1 MWNQRSWVVGAALAI
16 GVSVPGA
23 LALAAEPGARVPA
36 AAEPSAAERHVAEA
50 KTAAGTQWDGL
61 FNVLCAAPAPPAPA
75 PNPPAAPPA
84 KPPGPPDRATWYA
97 PPQKVFDNLYFVG
110 MTEYS
115 AWAVTTSEGII
126 LIDTLYD
133 YSVEAE
139 VVDGLRQLGL
149 DPKKIVYAIIS
160 HGHADHSGGAR
171 LLQERFG
178 TKVIAGAEDWDLME
192 RSPGTHPKRDI
203 VASDRM
209 EVSLGDTT
217 LKLHLTPG
225 HTLGTLSAVIPLKDR
240 GRPHVAVT
248 WGGTAF
254 NWLKNRDGY
263 ITPDRSDAF
272 WFRNYYSS
280 AQSFAR
286 TAANAHA
293 DVLLSNHT
301 IFDGSK
307 TKLPLVRSR
316 GADQPNP
323 YVVGEASVM
332 AYLKVAETCARAG
345 LARLPSGASAGPGSG
360 SKSSGEV
367 RAARTPRS
375 N

>member
-1 MWNQRSWVVGAALAI
+1 MSIQRSFAAWVGLGASALVA
-16 GVSVPGA
+16 VAGA
-23 LALAAEPGARVPA
+23 QALAAEPAVAAPA
-36 AAEPSAAERHVAEA
+36 PAEPSAAERNVAEA
-50 KTAAGTQWDGL
+50 KAAAGKEWEGL
-61 FNVLCAAPAPPAPA
+61 FNVLCPAPAAPAAVPAA
-75 PNPPAAPPA
+75 NPPAAAPA
-84 KPPGPPDRATWYA
+84 KPPGPPDRAAWYA
-97 PPQKVFDNLYFVG
+97 PPQQVFDNLYFVG

-115 AWAVTTSEGII
+115 AWAVTTSDGII

-149 DPKKIVYAIIS
+149 DPKTIAYAIIS

-171 LLQERFG
+171 HLQEAFG

-209 EVSLGDTT
+209 EVTLGDTT
-217 LKLHLTPG
+217 VKLYLTPG
-225 HTLGTLSAVIPLKDR
+225 HTLGTLSTVIPLKDR

-254 NWLKNRDGY
+254 NWLKNRDAY
-263 ITPDRSDAF
+263 ITPARPDAF
-272 WFRNYYSS
+272 WFRNYYAS
-280 AQSFAR
+280 AQSFASI
-286 TAANAHA
+286 AAQAHA

-323 YVVGEASVM
+323 YVVGEASVKS
-332 AYLKVAETCARAG
+332 YLKVAEKCARAG
-345 LARLPSGASAGPGSG
+345 LARSPSEGSAGRAPGS
-360 SKSSGEV
+360 K
-367 RAARTPRS
+367 
-375 N
+375 

>member
-1 MWNQRSWVVGAALAI
+1 
-16 GVSVPGA
+16 
-23 LALAAEPGARVPA
+23 
-36 AAEPSAAERHVAEA
+36 
-50 KTAAGTQWDGL
+50 
-61 FNVLCAAPAPPAPA
+61 
-75 PNPPAAPPA
+75 
-84 KPPGPPDRATWYA
+84 
-97 PPQKVFDNLYFVG
+97 VFDNLYFVG

-133 YSVEAE
+133 YSVDAE

-149 DPKKIVYAIIS
+149 DPEKIVYAIIS
-160 HGHADHSGGAR
+160 HGHADHSGGA
-171 LLQERFG
+171 LHLQTTFG
-178 TKVIAGAEDWDLME
+178 TKIIAGEADWELMA
-192 RSPGTHPKRDI
+192 RSPGPHPRRDI
-203 VASDRM
+203 VATDRM

-217 LKLHLTPG
+217 LKLYLTPG
-225 HTLGTLSAVIPLKDR
+225 HTLGTLSTVIPLKDR

-263 ITPDRSDAF
+263 ITPDRPDAF

-280 AQSFAR
+280 AQSFA
-286 TAANAHA
+286 TVAAQAHA

-307 TKLPLVRSR
+307 TKLPLVRAR

-323 YVVGEASVM
+323 YVVGEASVKS
-332 AYLKVAETCARAG
+332 YLKVAETCARAG
-345 LARLPSGASAGPGSG
+345 LARVSPSGSP
-360 SKSSGEV
+360 KM
-367 RAARTPRS
+367 
-375 N
+375 